1 MLYWS
6 KENLQEQ
13 KKAKEERL
21 KQLHS
26 VGFNE
31 FLVHID
37 EWWRLLN
44 EALNMRVDGFGAGSG
59 GYSRGSSGGWNIRF
73 NRGRRKRRYST
84 GGLIE
89 NLPKFQTG
97 GQIGNLTHS
106 GKLSGYGGGDRRLA
120 LLEDGEFVMRKEA
133 VKRIG
138 GANLSALN
146 SLKLPKF
153 SVGGGVSKSVSEIAN
168 LSGKEQTSRDVNIRL
183 NFGNGKEASVMSDA
197 QTARNLERYL
207 KSLGV

>member
-13 KKAKEERL
+13 IKAKEERL
-21 KQLHS
+21 KQLHY

-31 FLVHID
+31 FLAHID

-44 EALNMRVDGFGAGSG
+44 EALNMRVDGFGATSG
-59 GYSRGSSGGWNIRF
+59 GYSRGNSGGWNIRF
-73 NRGRRKRRYST
+73 NRVR
-84 GGLIE
+84 
-89 NLPKFQTG
+89 
-97 GQIGNLTHS
+97 
-106 GKLSGYGGGDRRLA
+106 
-120 LLEDGEFVMRKEA
+120 
-133 VKRIG
+133 RIG

-153 SVGGGVSKSVSEIAN
+153 SVGGGVGKSVSEIAN
-168 LSGKEQTSRDVNIRL
+168 LSGKEQTSCDVNIRL
-183 NFGNGKEASVMSDA
+183 NFGDGKEASVMSDA